1 MSVPGDNVGGMR
13 LPDPYPDGWLDGQP
27 HELHITNNQVL
38 HDGVPVPGV
47 IAEDGVTVIGGGKR
61 PNGELETN
69 VVVLRLLVGAV
80 EIDDEAIERVEVH
93 LPRRP
98 LEH

>member
-1 MSVPGDNVGGMR
+1 MPGDNVGGMR

-27 HELHITNNQVL
+27 HECHITDKGIL
-38 HDGVPVPGV
+38 LDGVPMPGT
-47 IAEDGVTVIGGGKR
+47 IAEDGITVIGGGKR
-61 PNGELETN
+61 PSGDLESNT
-69 VVVLRLLVGAV
+69 VTVTLLVGAV
-80 EIDDEAIERVEVH
+80 EIDDQAIERVEMR